1 LKLAAF
7 KKRTALMSD
16 IVLFE
21 NSPVTR
27 HKSGIN
33 VAFSDNSVSWVN
45 WDDVKTPLAGTRTI
59 TQAANAKVDSFW
71 SGLDT
76 K

>member
-1 LKLAAF
+1 
-7 KKRTALMSD
+7 MSD